1 MSDLITGETIGAA
14 IEVHK
19 TLGHG
24 LLESIYEEA
33 LCYELELRG
42 MKFERQ
48 VEFDI
53 TYKDKVI
60 KGEKINLVVQD
71 EIAVEI
77 VSRIESSDAATSMIV
92 SYLTAVG
99 LQRGLVFNFAS
110 RRLIDGVKR
119 IVI

>member
-1 MSDLITGETIGAA
+1 MSDLITGEIIGAA

-24 LLESIYEEA
+24 LLESIYEKA
-33 LCYELELRG
+33 LCHELELRG
-42 MKFERQ
+42 IKFQRE

-60 KGEKINLVVQD
+60 ESEKINLVVQD
-71 EIAVEI
+71 EVAVEI
-77 VSRIESSDAATSMIV
+77 ISRIKSPNAATSIIV

-99 LQRGLVFNFAS
+99 LQRGMVFDFAA

>member
-1 MSDLITGETIGAA
+1 MSDLLTGEIIGAA

-33 LCYELELRG
+33 LCHELELREI
-42 MKFERQ
+42 KLQRE
-48 VEFDI
+48 VKFDI
-53 TYKDKVI
+53 TYKEKVI
-60 KGEKINLVVQD
+60 KGEKINILVQD
-71 EIAVEI
+71 EVAVEI
-77 VSRIESSDAATSMIV
+77 ISRIKSPDAATSMVV

-99 LQRGLVFNFAS
+99 LQRGMVFDFAS